1 MIALSFKFVSER
13 DIKTLHGNNCKLVLY
28 NLIPARMKPIRFL
41 GNQMWGR
48 LSKTDYCCCDLNAV
62 VLLKGSMRTKQ
73 N

>member
-13 DIKTLHGNNCKLVLY
+13 VIKMLHGNNCKLVLH
-28 NLIPARMKPIRFL
+28 NLFSARMKPIRLL
-41 GNQMWGR
+41 GNQMQGR
-48 LSKTDYCCCDLNAV
+48 LSKTDYYCCDLNAV

>member
-1 MIALSFKFVSER
+1 MIALSFKFVSEK
-13 DIKTLHGNNCKLVLY
+13 DVKTLHGNNCKLVH
-28 NLIPARMKPIRFL
+28 NLFSARMKCIRFL

-62 VLLKGSMRTKQ
+62 VLLNGCMRIKQ